1 MVRKWEVDLT
11 LIEPWIDTLDDE
23 EYDNVIAALEQLE
36 EHGPVTR
43 RPFVDTLEGSEHPN
57 MKELRP
63 RATKSGA
70 HIRVLFAFDIQSRA
84 IMLVAGDKAGNW
96 AKWYATNIPI
106 ADHLFTE
113 HQEKLKKKEADVA
126 KAAKPKTRK
135 GKKR

>member
-1 MVRKWEVDLT
+1 M
-11 LIEPWIDTLDDE
+11 
-23 EYDNVIAALEQLE
+23 IAALEQLE

-43 RPFVDTLEGSEHPN
+43 RPFVDTLDGSEHPN

-63 RATKSGA
+63 RATKGGA

-84 IMLVAGDKAGNW
+84 ILLAARDKAGNW
-96 AKWYATNIPI
+96 TKWYATNIPI
-106 ADHLFTE
+106 ADRLFTE
-113 HQEKLKKKEADVA
+113 HQEKLLKEADAA

>member
-1 MVRKWEVDLT
+1 MRKWEVDLT
-11 LIEPWIDTLDDE
+11 LIETWIDSLDDE
-23 EYDNVIAALEQLE
+23 EYDHLIAALEQLE
-36 EHGPVTR
+36 EYGPVTR
-43 RPFVDTLEGSEHPN
+43 RPFVDTLEGSAHPN

-63 RATKSGA
+63 RPTKGRA

-96 AKWYATNIPI
+96 TKWYATNVPI
-106 ADHLFTE
+106 ADRLFTE
-113 HQEKLKKKEADVA
+113 HQQKIKQADGA

>member
-1 MVRKWEVDLT
+1 MRKWEVDLT
-11 LIEPWIDTLDDE
+11 LIEAWINALDDE

-43 RPFVDTLEGSEHPN
+43 RPFVDSLEGSEHPN

-63 RATKSGA
+63 RATKDGA
-70 HIRVLFAFDIQSRA
+70 HIRVFFAFDLQSRA

-96 AKWYATNIPI
+96 TKWYATIIPI
-106 ADHLFTE
+106 ADRLFTA
-113 HQEKLKKKEADVA
+113 HQQKLLKEAEAA
-126 KAAKPKTRK
+126 KAAKPKLRK